1 MTAVAVRFQE
11 LKDLGVEFWAISTDT
26 VFTHKA
32 WQEKELSQM
41 VPGGMPYPM
50 LSDQAGKIGRL
61 YGVYDEESGLDKRGR
76 FLIDPD
82 GILVAMEIL
91 QDAVGRNVG
100 ELLRQV
106 KACQHVRNTQEATP
120 ANWEPGKTA
129 LKPGAEMV
137 GRVCDFW
144 SPD

>member
-1 MTAVAVRFQE
+1 MTAVAVRYQE

-41 VPGGMPYPM
+41 VAGGMPYPM

-61 YGVYDEESGLDKRGR
+61 YGVYDEETGMDKRGR

-82 GILVAMEIL
+82 GILVAMEVL
-91 QDAVGRNVG
+91 QDAVGRNIG
-100 ELLRQV
+100 ELIRQV
-106 KACQHVRNTQEATP
+106 KACQHVRSTQEATP
-120 ANWEPGKTA
+120 ANWEPGKTT

-137 GRVCDFW
+137 GRVCNFW